1 MSWTENQAGWPP
13 NVESPRWTATDAVSF
28 AWKVLKTDGFAIVAP
43 LFLAQLVAALPLL
56 IIMGVQMAHTMP
68 IVLAHQVP
76 DPLDPFTLGT
86 QVAMVLATWISFGF
100 INGGMYRFALA
111 VARGQA
117 RSFGDVFSGGRWFGP
132 SFTVMALAG
141 LVSLP
146 ATVVPIAMRA
156 AGSPPALQLPVTL
169 LLVLPGFMLAIA
181 LSMAIPLI
189 VDRGMGG
196 VEAMK
201 ESWRITSGQRF
212 NIFVTMLL
220 LALIMVGGMCLC
232 CVGATIGMALTPI
245 ALSFVYLR
253 ITGQP
258 VAPTEG

>member
-28 AWKVLKTDGFAIVAP
+28 AWKVLKADGFAIVMP
-43 LFLAQLVAALPLL
+43 LFLAQLFAILPLVIL
-56 IIMGVQMAHTMP
+56 MGVQMAHTMP
-68 IVLAHQVP
+68 IVLAHQIP
-76 DPLDPFTLGT
+76 DPLDPFVLGLQAASVVT
-86 QVAMVLATWISFGF
+86 TWLAFGF
-100 INGGMYRFALA
+100 INGGVYRFALA

-117 RSFGDVFSGGRWFGP
+117 RSFGDAFSGGRWFGA
-132 SFTVMALAG
+132 SFTLMALAG

-146 ATVVPIAMRA
+146 ATIVPIAMRA
-156 AGSPPALQLPVTL
+156 AGSPPVLQLPVTL
-169 LLVLPGFMLAIA
+169 LLLVPGFVLTLAW
-181 LSMAIPLI
+181 SMTLPLI

-220 LALIMVGGMCLC
+220 LGLVIAGGCCLC
-232 CVGATIGMALTPI
+232 GLGAPIGMALTPI
-245 ALSFVYLR
+245 AICFVYLR

-258 VAPTEG
+258 VASTEG